1 MNHLINKIEEL
12 SNKVNTLNDNNI
24 IIINKINNKLDDII
38 DIISDFQCDNI
49 SELEMTNELKKQIE
63 ENKNIEKF
71 MAIFGNLVIQYSL
84 NYLN

>member
-1 MNHLINKIEEL
+1 MNHLLNKIDEL
-12 SNKVNTLNDNNI
+12 SNKVNTLNSKNI
-24 IIINKINNKLDDII
+24 IIINKIKNKLDDII